1 MNGPSIRNKSSLFI
15 KKFPKKKSSG
25 LDNFASKFHKLIQVQ
40 EGFSQVLQK
49 YFHKIEDGKLPTY
62 SMSILLPW
70 LKKKKKKKRKKEK
83 KQTRVSQENYRP
95 ISLMD
100 IGSKGLNKIPANWI

>member
-1 MNGPSIRNKSSLFI
+1 MNGPSIWNKSSLFI

-62 SMSILLPW
+62 SMSILLLFSFLIYVNMYW
-70 LKKKKKKKRKKEK
+70 FC
-83 KQTRVSQENYRP
+83 
-95 ISLMD
+95 
-100 IGSKGLNKIPANWI
+100 

>member
-70 LKKKKKKKRKKEK
+70 LKKKKERKERKKRNRQRYHKKTTD
-83 KQTRVSQENYRP
+83 QY
-95 ISLMD
+95 L
-100 IGSKGLNKIPANWI
+100 LWI